1 MEFKVGMQIHDLQ
14 AREWYT
20 IAKVENNKVICFGP
34 YGSMRRMSIDYLERE
49 IKQKV
54 IEVKEA

>member
-20 IAKVENNKVICFGP
+20 ITKIERDRVICLGP
-34 YGSMRRMSIDYLERE
+34 YGSMRMMSFAYLQRE
-49 IKQKV
+49 IDQKV